1 MEILWFWIGQLCQSE
16 LFITFRMAL
25 WSIRLSCTELHGL
38 TFAQNF
44 AWICVTQFEW
54 RKKRYDRWN
63 KAWVILSYGNNA
75 GAGRKKKD
83 PKYGWGNACDRD
95 NAERSAVTHQVF
107 SIGMV
112 EGPQGF
118 LSLCIGLLRAS
129 TIYVEVLTSAQR
141 WHLIRAAELVASWR
155 LKIFRNPKDW

>member
-1 MEILWFWIGQLCQSE
+1 MSEWIIHNFQNGTLVHK
-16 LFITFRMAL
+16 I
-25 WSIRLSCTELHGL
+25 ELHGI
-38 TFAQNF
+38 
-44 AWICVTQFEW
+44 AWTYFCAELCLNLCYTVW
-54 RKKRYDRWN
+54 MKKKKDMTGEIKHGLFW
-63 KAWVILSYGNNA
+63 AMGIMQVLEG
-75 GAGRKKKD
+75 KKKD

-129 TIYVEVLTSAQR
+129 TIHVEVLTSAQR

>member
-1 MEILWFWIGQLCQSE
+1 MSEWIIHNFQNGTLVHK
-16 LFITFRMAL
+16 I
-25 WSIRLSCTELHGL
+25 ELHGI
-38 TFAQNF
+38 
-44 AWICVTQFEW
+44 AWTYFCAELCLNLCYTVW
-54 RKKRYDRWN
+54 MKKKKRYDRWN

-129 TIYVEVLTSAQR
+129 TIHVEVLTSAQR